1 MGYGYIES
9 APEVCKGLKTKTTGL
24 RKSCFSK
31 KKKTTQKKEK
41 NISIT

>member
-9 APEVCKGLKTKTTGL
+9 APEVCKGLKTKTTGF
-24 RKSCFSK
+24 RKSCFS

-41 NISIT
+41 NISITW